1 MSEIGLEAVVIGP
14 GKPGILKVVI
24 GRGRGEFVADIPF
37 EKLEPSLPMEPMY
50 YIGLDVHKGSRDPCG
65 VWSF

>member
-1 MSEIGLEAVVIGP
+1 MSERGLEAVAIGP

-24 GRGRGEFVADIPF
+24 GRLLREFVADIPL

-50 YIGLDVHKGSRDPCG
+50 YIGLDVHKGS
-65 VWSF
+65 